1 MLVIVTPLNEKPM
14 ANNPKEDTMAAGAD
28 EADFT
33 VEPHAV
39 TRRKR
44 SKAPKGPKESARKLA
59 LTAAEFERLDQIK
72 QACGAAGITVRKT
85 ELIWVAI
92 ALLAGAPLEQLA
104 QARAALAPVRRK

>member
-1 MLVIVTPLNEKPM
+1 M
-14 ANNPKEDTMAAGAD
+14 ANYPKEDTMAAD

-44 SKAPKGPKESARKLA
+44 PKAPKESTRKLA

-85 ELIWVAI
+85 ELIRVAI

-104 QARAALAPVRRK
+104 QARAALTPVRRK

>member
-1 MLVIVTPLNEKPM
+1 M
-14 ANNPKEDTMAAGAD
+14 ANYPKEDTMAAGDD

-44 SKAPKGPKESARKLA
+44 SKAPKASKESARKLA
-59 LTAAEFERLDQIK
+59 LTPAEFERLDQIK